1 MIRLAART
9 FLALMLLPGSLATAC
24 ASDEALDLVN
34 TLRASAGL
42 SKLAYSPILSQA
54 AKNHAAYLALNV
66 GAQRLSVDAHGEH
79 SGRRGFT
86 GETSEQ
92 RTEYVGYSHSEVK
105 ENVSI
110 GNTDV
115 VDSVTGLMAGIYH
128 RFTFLD
134 FQVDE
139 MGYGREGE
147 AFVYELGRS
156 DLERMCSTFPKK
168 AELDPPFDCLGTLV
182 KSSYIEGVCKKLP
195 ADAIYQPPY
204 RTRCPGGKL
213 LRADY
218 MERFC
223 ASPLKSALYKGKGSY
238 YKICKPEVQVKSG
251 WLEHLCTAPDSP
263 ARYAGE
269 NRYYQICAN
278 NTKVFADWFKQLCE
292 SAPAWARYEDSG
304 YYVQPCHSDFRVR
317 QEYLGQ
323 LDAKLYRANPRYVVW
338 PPKKSDDIPPAFY
351 DESPDP
357 LPDLDV
363 SGYPLSLQFN
373 PGKVKSVRLSGF
385 VLEKKS
391 RNGVWERVKAIRE
404 LNRENDPNKILNQ
417 WQFAWFPLQRLDWGT
432 HYRASVNAV
441 IDKHKTRIQW
451 DFRTQALDMPLY
463 ILKPEHHHVTV
474 YPERW
479 VALYFEPDKASSRP
493 LEYIETR
500 WVGDASVETNILDLN
515 TLQIYLGNT
524 GCKPVILYLARG
536 REVTLTACK

>member
-1 MIRLAART
+1 MMRWLSIAPL
-9 FLALMLLPGSLATAC
+9 FVLMLSGMQSAAF
-24 ASDEALDLVN
+24 AGDEALDLIN
-34 TLRASAGL
+34 TLRSSAGMTRL
-42 SKLAYSPILSQA
+42 VYSPVLSLA
-54 AKNHAAYLALNV
+54 AKNHATYLSLNI
-66 GAQRLSVDAHGEH
+66 GGNRLHVDAHIEQN
-79 SGRRGFT
+79 GRRGFT
-86 GETSEQ
+86 GESSDE
-92 RTEYVGYSHSEVK
+92 RAEYVGYAHSEVK

-110 GNTDV
+110 GNTDI

-156 DLERMCSTFPKK
+156 DLARMCTTFPKK

-195 ADAIYQPPY
+195 AEAVYQPPY

-223 ASPLKSALYKGKGSY
+223 KSPLKSALYTGKGSY
-238 YKICKPEVQVKSG
+238 YKICKPEVRVKSG

-263 ARYAGE
+263 ARYVGE

-292 SAPAWARYEDSG
+292 NVPAQARYEDSG
-304 YYVQPCHSDFRVR
+304 YYIQPCHSDFKAR
-317 QEYLGQ
+317 QEYLNK
-323 LDAKLYRANPRYVVW
+323 LDAKMYRSNPRYVVW
-338 PPKKSDDIPPAFY
+338 PPKNSDDIPPAFF

-373 PGKVKSVRLSGF
+373 PGKVKSVHLDSF
-385 VLEKKS
+385 ILEKKN
-391 RNGVWERVKAIRE
+391 RNGIWERVKAIRE
-404 LNRENDPNKILNQ
+404 LNRESDPNQVLSK
-417 WQFAWFPLQRLDWGT
+417 WQFAWFPLKRLDWGT
-432 HYRASVNAV
+432 YYRASVNAL
-441 IDKHKTRIQW
+441 IDKRKTRIQW
-451 DFRTQALDMPLY
+451 HFRTQALDTPLY
-463 ILKPEHHHVTV
+463 ILKREHRNVKV
-474 YPERW
+474 YPDRW
-479 VALYFEPDKASSRP
+479 VALYFEPDKTSSRP

-500 WVGDASVETNILDLN
+500 WVGNANVETNILDLN

-524 GCKPVILYLARG
+524 NCKPVSLYLAHG
-536 REVTLTACK
+536 REVKLTTCD